1 MSTLRLRRPPPLRPI
16 RHAEWRAPHHDLT
29 GVVDDAHS
37 VHNTPPMSDTAFIL
51 IVEDERSH
59 GEAVKEGLERS
70 GHACRLVE
78 SGDEA
83 LTSMK
88 ARMPHV
94 VISDFRL
101 GGRLT
106 GLDVLKKAREMS
118 PWTQGILITA
128 HGDERLARDAII
140 EGGAYDYLTKPL
152 DLEALRSTVSRA
164 ARQAI
169 TLRENHLMRE
179 QLNKAYSFEGIIAVS
194 SAMRSA
200 LDRARRLANTK
211 LTVVIYGESGT
222 GKELIARAIH
232 NNSDRRKKPWVPV
245 NCAGISEGILESE
258 LFGHVKGSFTN
269 AHADR
274 AGLFEAADGGTIFLD
289 EIGDMPQNMQSKLL
303 RVLEN
308 GEIVRVGSSKP
319 IKVDVRVVCAT
330 NRDLKQAVAE
340 RTFRE
345 DLFFR
350 INQADI
356 NLLPLR
362 DRREDIA
369 PLVHHFI
376 QQANLLHRK
385 NVRGISPECLR
396 LLENY
401 RWPGNIRELQNVVN
415 QMVVFSDTEMLDVKD
430 LPSTPPINTTTE
442 IVPLKPRAMNLTL
455 RDLEKLAIQHALVQ
469 HGGNREKAAKQLGI
483 GARTLYRKI
492 KEYDIR

>member
-1 MSTLRLRRPPPLRPI
+1 M
-16 RHAEWRAPHHDLT
+16 A
-29 GVVDDAHS
+29 
-37 VHNTPPMSDTAFIL
+37 DTAFIL

-59 GEAVKEGLERS
+59 GEALKEGLERS
-70 GHACRLVE
+70 GHACLLVE
-78 SGDEA
+78 SGEEA
-83 LTSMK
+83 MASLS
-88 ARMPHV
+88 RRVPHV
-94 VISDFRL
+94 VISDYRL
-101 GGRLT
+101 GGPID
-106 GLDVLKKAREMS
+106 GLQVIKKARELGA
-118 PWTQGILITA
+118 WAQGILITA
-128 HGDERLARDAII
+128 HGDEKLARDAII

-152 DLEALRSTVSRA
+152 DLDELRGTVNRA
-164 ARQAI
+164 ARQAL
-169 TLRENHLMRE
+169 TLRENFAMRE

-194 SAMRSA
+194 GAMRSV

-245 NCAGISEGILESE
+245 NCAGITESILESE
-258 LFGHVKGSFTN
+258 LFGHVKGAFTN

-274 AGLFEAADGGTIFLD
+274 AGLFEEADGGTIFLD
-289 EIGDMPQNMQSKLL
+289 EIGDMPMQMQSKLL

-308 GEIVRVGSSKP
+308 GEIVRVGSSRP

-330 NRDLKQAVAE
+330 NRDLKQAVVE
-340 RTFRE
+340 KTFRE

-362 DRREDIA
+362 DRRDDIP

-385 NVRGISPECLR
+385 NVKGIAPDCLR
-396 LLENY
+396 MLENY
-401 RWPGNIRELQNVVN
+401 RWPGNVRELQNVVN
-415 QMVVFSDTEMLDVKD
+415 QMVVFCDRDTLEVSD
-430 LPSTPPINTTTE
+430 LPSTPPINASTD

-455 RDLEKLAIQHALVQ
+455 RELEKLAIQHALAQ

>member
-1 MSTLRLRRPPPLRPI
+1 
-16 RHAEWRAPHHDLT
+16 
-29 GVVDDAHS
+29 
-37 VHNTPPMSDTAFIL
+37 MSDTAFIL

-59 GEAVKEGLERS
+59 GEAIKEGLERS

-78 SGDEA
+78 SGDDA
-83 LTSMK
+83 LASMK

-94 VISDFRL
+94 MVTDYRL
-101 GGRLT
+101 GGSLN
-106 GLDVLKKAREMS
+106 GLELAKKARELS
-118 PWTQGILITA
+118 PWTLVVLITA

-140 EGGAYDYLTKPL
+140 DGGVYDYLSKPL
-152 DLEALRSTVSRA
+152 DLEELRGTVNRA
-164 ARQAI
+164 ARQAF
-169 TLRENHLMRE
+169 TLRENFLMRE
-179 QLNKAYSFEGIIAVS
+179 QLNRAYSFEGIIAVS
-194 SAMRSA
+194 GAMRSA

-232 NNSDRRKKPWVPV
+232 SNSDRRRKPWIPV

-258 LFGHVKGSFTN
+258 LFGHVKGAFTN

-274 AGLFEAADGGTIFLD
+274 VGLFEEADGGTIFLD
-289 EIGDMPQNMQSKLL
+289 EVGDMPLTMQSKLL
-303 RVLEN
+303 RVLES

-319 IKVDVRVVCAT
+319 VKVDVRVVCAT
-330 NRDLKQAVAE
+330 NRDLKQAVVE
-340 RTFRE
+340 KNFRE

-376 QQANLLHRK
+376 QQADLLHRK
-385 NVRGISPECLR
+385 NVRGITPDCLR
-396 LLENY
+396 MLENY
-401 RWPGNIRELQNVVN
+401 RWPGNVRELQNVVN
-415 QMVVFSDTEMLDVKD
+415 QMVVFCDGEVLDTRD
-430 LPSTPPINTTTE
+430 LPAASPIGATTD
-442 IVPLKPRAMNLTL
+442 IVPLKPRALNLTL
-455 RDLEKLAIQHALVQ
+455 REMEKLAIQHALAQ

-492 KEYDIR
+492 KEYNIS

>member
-1 MSTLRLRRPPPLRPI
+1 MPGYDV
-16 RHAEWRAPHHDLT
+16 AD
-29 GVVDDAHS
+29 
-37 VHNTPPMSDTAFIL
+37 MSDTAFIL

-59 GEAVKEGLERS
+59 GEAIREGLERT
-70 GHACRLVE
+70 GHACHLVD
-78 SGDEA
+78 SGDA
-83 LTSMK
+83 AVASITHRS
-88 ARMPHV
+88 PHV
-94 VISDFRL
+94 VISDYRL
-101 GGRLT
+101 GGGLT
-106 GLDVLKKAREMS
+106 GMDVLMKAREAS

-140 EGGAYDYLTKPL
+140 EGGAYDYLSKPL
-152 DLEALRSTVSRA
+152 DLEELRTTVQRA
-164 ARQAI
+164 ARHAI
-169 TLRENHLMRE
+169 TLRENYAMRE
-179 QLNKAYSFEGIIAVS
+179 QLNRAYSFGGIIAAS
-194 SAMRSA
+194 AAMRSVI
-200 LDRARRLANTK
+200 DRARRLANTK

-232 NNSDRRKKPWVPV
+232 NNSDRRKERWVPV

-274 AGLFEAADGGTIFLD
+274 KGLFEEADGGTIFLD
-289 EIGDMPQNMQSKLL
+289 EIGDMPTSMQSKLL

-308 GEIVRVGSSKP
+308 GEVVRVGSSRP
-319 IKVDVRVVCAT
+319 IKVDVRVVAAT
-330 NRDLKQAVAE
+330 NRDLKQAVSDRE
-340 RTFRE
+340 FRE

-362 DRREDIA
+362 DRREDIP
-369 PLVHHFI
+369 PLIHHFI
-376 QQANLLHRK
+376 EQANMIHRK
-385 NVRGISPECLR
+385 KVKHVSPEVLR

-401 RWPGNIRELQNVVN
+401 RWPGNVRELQNVIN
-415 QMVVFSDTEMLDVKD
+415 QMVVFSDGETLDVND
-430 LPSTPPINTTTE
+430 LPSTPPISATTD

-455 RDLEKLAIQHALVQ
+455 QELEKMAIQHALAQ

-492 KEYDIR
+492 KEYGIR

>member
-1 MSTLRLRRPPPLRPI
+1 M
-16 RHAEWRAPHHDLT
+16 A
-29 GVVDDAHS
+29 
-37 VHNTPPMSDTAFIL
+37 DTAFIL

-59 GEAVKEGLERS
+59 GEALKEGLERS
-70 GHACRLVE
+70 GHACLLVE
-78 SGDEA
+78 SGEEA
-83 LTSMK
+83 MASLS
-88 ARMPHV
+88 RRVPHV
-94 VISDFRL
+94 VISDYRL
-101 GGRLT
+101 GGPID
-106 GLDVLKKAREMS
+106 GLQVIKKARELGA
-118 PWTQGILITA
+118 WAQGMLITA
-128 HGDERLARDAII
+128 HGDEKLARDAII

-152 DLEALRSTVSRA
+152 DLDELRGTVNRA
-164 ARQAI
+164 ARQAL
-169 TLRENHLMRE
+169 TLRENFAMRE

-194 SAMRSA
+194 GAMRSV

-245 NCAGISEGILESE
+245 NCAGITESILESE
-258 LFGHVKGSFTN
+258 LFGHVKGAFTN

-274 AGLFEAADGGTIFLD
+274 AGLFEEADGGTIFLD
-289 EIGDMPQNMQSKLL
+289 EIGDMPMQMQSKLL

-308 GEIVRVGSSKP
+308 GEIVRVGSSRP

-330 NRDLKQAVAE
+330 NRDLKQAVVE
-340 RTFRE
+340 KTFRE

-362 DRREDIA
+362 DRRDDIP

-385 NVRGISPECLR
+385 NVKGIAPDCLR
-396 LLENY
+396 MLENY
-401 RWPGNIRELQNVVN
+401 RWPGNVRELQNVVN
-415 QMVVFSDTEMLDVKD
+415 QMVVFCDRDTLEVSD
-430 LPSTPPINTTTE
+430 LPSTPPINASTD

-455 RDLEKLAIQHALVQ
+455 RELEKLAIQHALAQ

>member
-1 MSTLRLRRPPPLRPI
+1 
-16 RHAEWRAPHHDLT
+16 
-29 GVVDDAHS
+29 
-37 VHNTPPMSDTAFIL
+37 MSDTAFIL

-70 GHACRLVE
+70 GHVCHLVE
-78 SGDEA
+78 SGDDA
-83 LTSMK
+83 LASMK
-88 ARMPHV
+88 ARLPHV

-101 GGRLT
+101 GGRLN

-128 HGDERLARDAII
+128 HGDEQLARDAII

-152 DLEALRSTVSRA
+152 DLEAIRNTVSRA

-258 LFGHVKGSFTN
+258 LFGHVKGAFTN

-319 IKVDVRVVCAT
+319 NKVDVRVVCAT

-340 RTFRE
+340 REFRE

-369 PLVHHFI
+369 PLAYHFI

-415 QMVVFSDTEMLDVKD
+415 QMVVFCDGESLDIKD
-430 LPSTPPINTTTE
+430 LPSTPPINATTE

-455 RDLEKLAIQHALVQ
+455 RDLEKLAIQHALTQ
-469 HGGNREKAAKQLGI
+469 HDGNREKAAKQLGI